1 MPVMLPP
8 GRVGVIY
15 DQKIPANVELLRN
28 AEAAAALVGMT
39 ATATELHSAG
49 DIERALANLAE
60 VPSSGLIV
68 LPNPLNSKY
77 IEVIVGLAARLHLPA
92 IYPFHLDSEKGGLIS
107 YGFDTIEQQ
116 RGTATYV
123 NRI

>member
-92 IYPFHLDSEKGGLIS
+92 NLSIPS
-107 YGFDTIEQQ
+107 GF
-116 RGTATYV
+116 
-123 NRI
+123 

>member
-1 MPVMLPP
+1 
-8 GRVGVIY
+8 
-15 DQKIPANVELLRN
+15 
-28 AEAAAALVGMT
+28 
-39 ATATELHSAG
+39 
-49 DIERALANLAE
+49 
-60 VPSSGLIV
+60 
-68 LPNPLNSKY
+68 
-77 IEVIVGLAARLHLPA
+77 VIVGLAARLHLPA